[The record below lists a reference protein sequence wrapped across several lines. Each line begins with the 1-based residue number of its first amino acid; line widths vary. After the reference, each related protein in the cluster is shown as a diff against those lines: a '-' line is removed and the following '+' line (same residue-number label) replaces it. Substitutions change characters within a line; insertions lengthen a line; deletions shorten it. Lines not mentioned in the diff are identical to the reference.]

1 MTAIP
6 FLIFVSVQRTLL
18 DEKKS
23 ILPMSGVFRPQIL
36 SPKFS
41 KTAIF
46 DRRIRLV
53 SSEGFLKT
61 MSVP

>member
-6 FLIFVSVQRTLL
+6 FLIFVSVQRILL

-23 ILPMSGVFRPQIL
+23 ILPISGVFRPQIL

-41 KTAIF
+41 KNAIF
-46 DRRIRLV
+46 DRRIRLI
-53 SSEGFLKT
+53 SSEGFLKS
-61 MSVP
+61 MSAP